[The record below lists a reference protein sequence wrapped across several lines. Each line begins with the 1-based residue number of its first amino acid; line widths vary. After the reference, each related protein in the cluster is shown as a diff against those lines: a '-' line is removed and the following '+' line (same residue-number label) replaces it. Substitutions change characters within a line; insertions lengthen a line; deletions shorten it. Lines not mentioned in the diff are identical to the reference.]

1 MVVARG
7 CEEKAAGVV
16 EGHRVSGFQD
26 EGASAENGRGSC
38 KTVWRTSMPLD
49 CALTN
54 DQGGTFI
61 TCVFY
66 SNYKQVVLAVC
77 VCVCVCVSV
86 SVSESCPTLRPQGLW
101 LARLFCPWNFP
112 GKNTGVDCH
121 SLLHGIF
128 PTQGLNQGLLHCGR
142 IRYFLSHQR
151 SPAKQLDKKINTQP
165 SPTGLL
171 DAPAGQEAPR
181 ASALRLRK
189 QELACPSFSDSPT
202 H

>member
-77 VCVCVCVSV
+77 VCVCVCVCLCQSLSHVRLCDPKDYGSPGSSV
-86 SVSESCPTLRPQGLW
+86 
-101 LARLFCPWNFP
+101 
-112 GKNTGVDCH
+112 
-121 SLLHGIF
+121 HGIF
-128 PTQGLNQGLLHCGR
+128 QAR
-142 IRYFLSHQR
+142 ILEWIAIPFSTG
-151 SPAKQLDKKINTQP
+151 SSQP
-165 SPTGLL
+165 R
-171 DAPAGQEAPR
+171 D
-181 ASALRLRK
+181 
-189 QELACPSFSDSPT
+189 
-202 H
+202 